1 MVDVLYL
8 DLMRDIL
15 ENGKRKND
23 RTGTGT
29 VSVFGRGF
37 RMNMKEGF
45 PLLTTKKVY
54 WNGVVSELLWFLRG
68 DSNIKY
74 LNDHN
79 VHIWDDWQDWNGKND
94 GEMGRIY
101 SKQWR
106 EFRGWK
112 EVENGE
118 IEVFSIDQISDLVQ
132 QLKTNPYSRR
142 HLVVAY
148 NPAEVKDCALPA
160 CHSFFQ
166 VDITDGKLSLLF
178 YMRSNDVFLGLPFNI
193 ASYALLTHMLA
204 QVTGYEVGDLVYSC
218 GDCHLYS
225 NHMDQVQEQLSRIPK
240 ALPKLELNSN
250 IKDIFDFKHE
260 DINLIGYDPHPAIKA
275 VVAV

>member
-118 IEVFSIDQISDLVQ
+118 IEVYNLSGERINDYSFSSSTGQISFLFSGTYIAVRHTKDKN
-132 QLKTNPYSRR
+132 LKTC
-142 HLVVAY
+142 
-148 NPAEVKDCALPA
+148 E
-160 CHSFFQ
+160 
-166 VDITDGKLSLLF
+166 
-178 YMRSNDVFLGLPFNI
+178 
-193 ASYALLTHMLA
+193 YA
-204 QVTGYEVGDLVYSC
+204 
-218 GDCHLYS
+218 
-225 NHMDQVQEQLSRIPK
+225 K
-240 ALPKLELNSN
+240 
-250 IKDIFDFKHE
+250 
-260 DINLIGYDPHPAIKA
+260 
-275 VVAV
+275 